1 MDSSRNTKS
10 LKIKRLQS
18 VQNRNNHFKKLDAN
32 NINNS
37 LIIQKRHQA
46 EKDSQKNNL
55 KIKVKTKNKNILKT
69 DSARENKFNNT
80 AQNLK
85 KKNELNNT
93 INESSLMEQNKN
105 KKLAQKNEINEEE
118 KVNIDKKNKKKKNQK

>member
-55 KIKVKTKNKNILKT
+55 KIKVKTKNKNM
-69 DSARENKFNNT
+69 E
-80 AQNLK
+80 
-85 KKNELNNT
+85 
-93 INESSLMEQNKN
+93 ESSLDY
-105 KKLAQKNEINEEE
+105 A
-118 KVNIDKKNKKKKNQK
+118 